1 MNGASRV
8 AAAFLIV
15 SAGAFVA
22 GCGGGG
28 ARCPTVRHAS
38 ADALFDNH
46 VSARAHVTTLRAE
59 ARVEQWGKKGR
70 VRGTVLMMVARPD
83 RVRFDAVTQFG
94 PVLTLTSDGDTFS
107 LTDLENRRFLTGPT
121 CPVNIERLIG
131 IPLEGAEVVRLLFAD
146 VPNVAPGMPVEC
158 TDEGRYRVVV
168 PSSAGATAY
177 EFEVPAADRDLA
189 PDAQRSRLVRVV
201 HRDASGALLWRATL
215 SDYQSV
221 TVRGAASSSSPS
233 PVTKFQMPFDVRIE
247 HPSRHADTQL
257 KFQKVDAGLALPA
270 DAFSQ
275 SAPPGMVAEQA
286 PCE

>member
-1 MNGASRV
+1 MNGAARF
-8 AAAFLIV
+8 AAVLVILGTGGLLA
-15 SAGAFVA
+15 S
-22 GCGGGG
+22 CGGGG
-28 ARCPTVRHAS
+28 AQCPTVRHAS
-38 ADALFDNH
+38 ADVLFRNH
-46 VSARAHVTTLRAE
+46 VAARAHVASLRAE

-70 VRGTVLMMVARPD
+70 VRGTVLMMVERPD

-94 PVLTLTSDGDTFS
+94 PVLTLTSDGDTFA

-121 CPVNIERLIG
+121 CPANIERLIG
-131 IPLEGAEVVRLLFAD
+131 IPLAGAEVVRLLFAD
-146 VPNVAPGMPVEC
+146 VPDIAPGTPVEC
-158 TDEGRYRVVV
+158 TDEGRYRVVAK
-168 PSSAGATAY
+168 SSAGATSY
-177 EFEVPAADRDLA
+177 EFVVPAADLGLA

-201 HRDASGALLWRATL
+201 HRDAGGVLLWRATL

-221 TVRGAASSSSPS
+221 SVRGAAAAPS
-233 PVTKFQMPFDVRIE
+233 AEAKFQMPFDVRIE

-257 KFQKVDAGLALPA
+257 KFQKVDAGITLPA

>member
-1 MNGASRV
+1 VNDAGRF
-8 AAAFLIV
+8 AAAFLMV
-15 SAGAFVA
+15 SASIV

-28 ARCPTVRHAS
+28 AQCPTVRHAS
-38 ADALFDNH
+38 AEVLFGNH
-46 VSARAHVTTLRAE
+46 VAARAHVATLRAE

-121 CPVNIERLIG
+121 CPLNIERLIG

-146 VPNVAPGMPVEC
+146 VPNVAPGTPVEC

-168 PSSAGATAY
+168 HSSVGATAY
-177 EFEVPAADRDLA
+177 EFDVPAADLGLA

-221 TVRGAASSSSPS
+221 TVRGAASAPS
-233 PVTKFQMPFDVRIE
+233 PAPATKFQMPFDVRIE

-275 SAPPGMVAEQA
+275 NVPPGMVAEQA